1 MAEMV
6 DVYDCEGRPTGRSI
20 PRDGAVMP
28 AGEYLHYATA
38 VVRDMEGRFLITQR
52 PMTKSWAAGWWE
64 LPGGGVRAGET
75 PLEGCIREVREE
87 IGLDVSQAPSTLLY
101 RYRNDDASGDNYF
114 MDIYEFRLDFCGA
127 DVRIQ
132 EEEIQDFAIATWDDV
147 VACEQAGEFLHFR
160 RLACALGASTSK

>member
-1 MAEMV
+1 MKRN
-6 DVYDCEGRPTGRSI
+6 DWCLKD
-20 PRDGAVMP
+20 
-28 AGEYLHYATA
+28 GEYHLTVLG
-38 VVRDMEGRFLITQR
+38 VVQHVDGRFLITR
-52 PMTKSWAAGWWE
+52 RVLTKAWAAGWWE

-132 EEEIQDFAIATWDDV
+132 EEEIQDFAIVTWDDV